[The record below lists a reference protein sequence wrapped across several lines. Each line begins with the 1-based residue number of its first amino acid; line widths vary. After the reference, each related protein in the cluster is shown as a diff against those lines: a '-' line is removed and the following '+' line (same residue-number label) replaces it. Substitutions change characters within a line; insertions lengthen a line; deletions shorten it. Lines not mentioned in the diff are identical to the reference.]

1 MLRFLQVF
9 NGPVLVKV
17 ARAHLHL
24 KETAKAKETA
34 EKALEHDGRCV
45 HHPTTDPLTLTQASS
60 SLFSEPD
67 EFHKARLLALHE

>member
-1 MLRFLQVF
+1 MLRLLQVF

-45 HHPTTDPLTLTQASS
+45 YPPPPSPQTL
-60 SLFSEPD
+60 
-67 EFHKARLLALHE
+67 